1 MTADTPKVLTPFA
14 PAAAAR
20 VRARRS
26 MLLDSGAVP
35 APDRFLTAREV
46 GLRLG
51 VHVKTVLRYVR
62 RAGLPACRLPGGD
75 LRFAWPEV
83 SRWLTERKEIRT

>member
-1 MTADTPKVLTPFA
+1 MTDTPRALYPLV

-20 VRARRS
+20 QRPRGSLPIGPRVV
-26 MLLDSGAVP
+26 L

-46 GLRLG
+46 ASRLG